1 MTREKWADLG
11 GWMAVYLTC
20 YMGLSVMFVLV
31 VREDVVDMVLR
42 EHLGLSQ
49 ITLCAI
55 SLAITSTVD
64 LIKSKTE
71 EGEDQ

>member
-11 GWMAVYLTC
+11 RWMAVYLTC
-20 YMGLSVMFVLV
+20 YVGLSVVFVLV

-42 EHLGLSQ
+42 EHLGLLQ
-49 ITLCAI
+49 LTLCAV

-64 LIKSKTE
+64 LIASKAGK
-71 EGEDQ
+71 GEDQ